1 MLRSNFIFP
10 DPTQFNQPIIP
21 TSALQSFGDVIAGN
35 FPGVTNTAWPTA
47 SRAIFTPF
55 EIYVPQSFTGIAIY
69 NGATASGNMD
79 VGVYDLLGNRLA
91 SSGSTAQ
98 TGITVFQIIPFTATV
113 TLSPA
118 VYMMAIA
125 IDNITA
131 TIRATA
137 PPIQWCEVK
146 GLRQMASAFPLP
158 STATYA
164 IPATALVP
172 YISLMTGT
180 VL

>member
-1 MLRSNFIFP
+1 
-10 DPTQFNQPIIP
+10 
-21 TSALQSFGDVIAGN
+21 
-35 FPGVTNTAWPTA
+35 
-47 SRAIFTPF
+47 
-55 EIYVPQSFTGIAIY
+55 
-69 NGATASGNMD
+69 
-79 VGVYDLLGNRLA
+79 
-91 SSGSTAQ
+91 
-98 TGITVFQIIPFTATV
+98 
-113 TLSPA
+113 
-118 VYMMAIA
+118 MMAIA